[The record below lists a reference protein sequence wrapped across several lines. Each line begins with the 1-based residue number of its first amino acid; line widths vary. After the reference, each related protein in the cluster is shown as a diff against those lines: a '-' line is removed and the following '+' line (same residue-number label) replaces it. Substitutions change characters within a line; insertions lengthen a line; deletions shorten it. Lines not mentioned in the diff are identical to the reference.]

1 MKKVKKEYYKK
12 LDIIRIFA
20 CLAILFY
27 HLNILKGGFLAVC
40 IFLCLSGYLLTSSAL
55 KNNNF
60 SLLEYYKS
68 RLKKIYLPLLVVVFI
83 TVFVSSLMPN
93 LNWLNLKPEVTSVLF
108 GYNNYWQLNANLDYF
123 ARHIDSPF
131 MHLWYIAILL
141 QFYLVFPFIHLA
153 LKKLGEK
160 CHKLLPTIISG
171 LLAIASMIYF
181 LVVNSQGNIMVT
193 YYSTLTRVFPLFMG
207 MSLAYFINYQK
218 NNINKTLFLKYKDYC
233 FYGYLVVL
241 LILFGFINSKS
252 NFMAVS
258 MILTSIITIRLIM
271 YSLVKDKKRKQKKND
286 ESLRTLANIT
296 YEVFL
301 VQYPVIFFFQD
312 INLNIWL
319 KVPIIILLS
328 ICLSYLLHK
337 ALEIKKDNILRI
349 ILTSGIAILTIIG
362 AIQYIIAVDHTK
374 EMAEL
379 EDQLAENAK
388 MIEEKQAEYALK
400 LQEEA
405 DEWNQVLADYDAG
418 ESKIKE
424 MVTNLPVIGIGD
436 SILLGAVP
444 TLYDTFPSGYFDGKV
459 SRTAWAVK
467 EILVDLQN
475 KNMLG
480 NPIVFN
486 LGANGDCNEACKD
499 DIMALLVDKQVYW
512 LTVTNNSSVHFNEKI
527 TEFAKKYDNL
537 HIIDWESAAKGHDE
551 YFYAD
556 GLHLTV
562 PGRKAFSK
570 AIYDAIYQTY
580 LDEFNAKKEALI
592 KDHEDELKTKIN
604 FIGND
609 IILNAY
615 EDLQQNYPDAKF
627 TINKEYTYET
637 LKTEIEKEIS
647 EGTLNYR
654 VVLAL
659 DSNLVLTQKE
669 YGEIFKLLKDYEVNV
684 IITNEKTLNELN
696 NGEFENIKLYN
707 FTSEIQDD
715 YYLLDGIHLNKKG
728 NEAFINF
735 IKSNLN

>member
-20 CLAILFY
+20 CSAVLFY

-40 IFLCLSGYLLTSSAL
+40 IFLCLSGYLMTASAL

-60 SLLEYYKS
+60 SLFEYYKS

-141 QFYLVFPFIHLA
+141 QFYLVFPIIHLA
-153 LKKLGEK
+153 LKRLGEK
-160 CHKLLPTIISG
+160 HHKLLPTIISG
-171 LLAIASMIYF
+171 LVAMASMIYF
-181 LVVNSQGNIMVT
+181 LVVYSKSNIMVT

-207 MSLAYFINYQK
+207 MSLAYFIYYQK
-218 NNINKTLFLKYKDYC
+218 NNINNTLFLKYKDYC

-241 LILFGFINSKS
+241 LILCGFINSKS
-252 NFMAVS
+252 NLMAIS

-271 YSLVKDKKRKQKKND
+271 YSLVKDIKQKQRKND
-286 ESLRTLANIT
+286 ESLRNLANIT
-296 YEVFL
+296 YEIFL
-301 VQYPVIFFFQD
+301 IQYPIIFFFQD

-328 ICLSYLLHK
+328 ICLACLLHK
-337 ALEIKKDNILRI
+337 ALEIKKDNVLRI
-349 ILTSGIAILTIIG
+349 ILTSSITILTIIG
-362 AIQYIIAVDHTK
+362 AIQYILAKDHTK

-379 EDQLAENAK
+379 ENQLAQNAK

-400 LQEEA
+400 LQKEA
-405 DEWNQVLADYDAG
+405 DEWNKVLADYDAG

-424 MVTNLPVIGIGD
+424 MVTNLPIIGIGD
-436 SILLGAVP
+436 SVLLGAVP
-444 TLYDTFPSGYFDGKV
+444 TLYDTFPFGYFDGKV

-499 DIMALLVDKQVYW
+499 DIMALLTDKQVYW

-527 TEFAKKYDNL
+527 TEFAKKYNNL
-537 HIIDWESAAKGHDE
+537 HIIDWESVAKGHDE

-592 KDHEDELKTKIN
+592 KEHEDELKNKIN

-615 EDLQQNYPDAKF
+615 EDLQQNYPNAKF

-637 LKTEIEKEIS
+637 LKMEIEKEIS

-654 VVLAL
+654 VILAL
-659 DSNLVLTQKE
+659 DNNLVLTQKE
-669 YGEIFKLLKDYEVNV
+669 YEEIFKLLKDYEVNV
-684 IITNEKTLNELN
+684 IITNEKTFKELN
-696 NGEFENIKLYN
+696 NEELENIKLFN

>member
-40 IFLCLSGYLLTSSAL
+40 IFLCLSGYLMTASAL
-55 KNNNF
+55 KNKNF
-60 SLLEYYKS
+60 SLREYYKS
-68 RLKKIYLPLLVVVFI
+68 RLKKIYLPLVVVVFI
-83 TVFVSSLMPN
+83 TVFVSTLIPN

-131 MHLWYIAILL
+131 MHLWYIAIIL
-141 QFYLVFPFIHLA
+141 QFYLVFPFIHLL
-153 LKKLGEK
+153 LKKIGEK
-160 CHKLLPTIISG
+160 YHKLLPTIITG
-171 LLAIASMIYF
+171 VAALASMIYLF
-181 LVVNSQGNIMVT
+181 VVYSKGNIMVT

-207 MSLAYFINYQK
+207 MSLAYFLNYQK
-218 NNINKTLFLKYKDYC
+218 KNINKTLFLKYKDYC
-233 FYGYLVVL
+233 FYGYLGIL
-241 LILFGFINSKS
+241 LILCGFINSKS
-252 NFMAVS
+252 NLMAVS

-271 YSLVKDKKRKQKKND
+271 YSLVIDKKRKQKKDD

-296 YEVFL
+296 YEIFL

-312 INLNIWL
+312 INLTIYL
-319 KVPIIILLS
+319 KVPVIILVVVV
-328 ICLSYLLHK
+328 ISYLLNK
-337 ALEIKKDNILRI
+337 ALDFKNKNVLKTG
-349 ILTSGIAILTIIG
+349 LTFIVFALTVIG
-362 AIQYIIAVDHTK
+362 SYEYIISKDHTK

-379 EDQLAENAK
+379 ENQLTENAK
-388 MIEEKQAEYALK
+388 LVEEKQAEYALK
-400 LQEEA
+400 LQEET

-444 TLYDTFPSGYFDGKV
+444 TLYETFPSGYFDGKV

-499 DIMALLVDKQVYW
+499 DIMALLVDKEVYW

-556 GLHLTV
+556 GLHLTGS
-562 PGRKAFSK
+562 GRKAFSQT
-570 AIYDAIYQTY
+570 IYNAIYQTY
-580 LDEFNAKKEALI
+580 LDEFNAKKDALI
-592 KDHEDELKTKIN
+592 QEHEDELKTKIN

-609 IILNAY
+609 IVLNAY
-615 EDLQQNYPDAKF
+615 EDLQQNYADAKF

-637 LKTEIEKEIS
+637 LKREIEKEIND
-647 EGTLNYR
+647 GTLNHR

-659 DSNLVLTQKE
+659 DNNLILTQKE
-669 YGEIFKLLKDYEVNV
+669 YEEIFNLLKDYEINV
-684 IITNEKTLNELN
+684 IMTNEKTINELSN
-696 NGEFENIKLYN
+696 NTYENVNLFNFYN
-707 FTSEIQDD
+707 EMKTD
-715 YYLLDGIHLNKKG
+715 YVMLDGIHLNKKG
-728 NEAFINF
+728 NEVFINY
-735 IKSNLN
+735 IKSNIN